1 MSSNRNIALHSL
13 TQFVQNLIT
22 ATFLFSYGG
31 KSVMTFR
38 DVLGDGMETDLS
50 ECPPVYIGVKD
61 PLVPADKKKTMEDN
75 VV

>member
-1 MSSNRNIALHSL
+1 MS
-13 TQFVQNLIT
+13 
-22 ATFLFSYGG
+22 SYGG

-38 DVLGDGMETDLS
+38 DVLGEGMETDLS
-50 ECPPVYIGVKD
+50 ERPPVYIGVKD